1 MVPIRLGAEQRLK
14 SRVHMLLVRIQDV
27 TSDIILT
34 ISVGQHHLSEEDLSS
49 LSTASEKV
57 LHQFAS
63 SLKIKNMDVFS

>member
-1 MVPIRLGAEQRLK
+1 MVPIRHGSEQRSKL
-14 SRVHMLLVRIQDV
+14 RLHILLVRIQDV

-34 ISVGQHHLSEEDLSS
+34 IQIPHSHVSEEDLTILSS
-49 LSTASEKV
+49 ASEKV